1 VARQNAKPESL
12 SRRSSRVEVTVASP
26 LWVSGI
32 STREPCQR
40 DRERGV
46 IRVGS
51 FRHGR
56 FRIAFTALRGPW
68 GKVLIDFPCR
78 GGRPLAWPED
88 EPTRQAV
95 TEHLVEALRSRGE
108 LPSEPPRADRS
119 QARTNALSKDRRP

>member
-1 VARQNAKPESL
+1 
-12 SRRSSRVEVTVASP
+12 VASP
-26 LWVSGI
+26 HWVSGI
-32 STREPCQR
+32 STLEPCQR

-56 FRIAFTALRGPW
+56 FRIAFTALRGRD
-68 GKVLIDFPCR
+68 GKVSIEFPCR

-95 TEHLVEALRSRGE
+95 TEHLIEALQWRGDLPPAPPRKIDRSD
-108 LPSEPPRADRS
+108 LPTNAPSE
-119 QARTNALSKDRRP
+119 QRRP